1 MKPATDARDS
11 QPDGYPDWYYEL
23 LARTM
28 GEAKAEWARLP
39 RREREAEL
47 TLLHRSLNTPDDL
60 SVWPAELDGGA
71 DRP

>member
-1 MKPATDARDS
+1 MKPTTDARES
-11 QPDGYPDWYYEL
+11 QPDGYPDWHHEL
-23 LARTM
+23 PTRTM
-28 GEAKAEWARLP
+28 DEAKAKWARPP

-47 TLLHRSLNTPDDL
+47 PLLHRSFETPDDL

>member
-1 MKPATDARDS
+1 VKPATDAEDS

-28 GEAKAEWARLP
+28 GDAKAEWARLP

-47 TLLHRSLNTPDDL
+47 TLLHRSFDTPDDL
-60 SVWPAELDGGA
+60 SVWPAELDGGV